1 MFEALSDRL
10 DGIFGRIR
18 GKGRL
23 SEEDI
28 DEVLREIRLAL
39 LEADVNFKVVKGF
52 IARVKDDLVGE
63 ELNKALR
70 PDQQVIKAVH
80 DELVNTLGG
89 ETLKI
94 TYASKPPTVVLMA
107 GLQGSG
113 KTTTSAKLARWFK
126 KQGRNPLLVGADLQ
140 RPAAVE
146 QLRTLGRQ
154 VEVPVFSE
162 PSDPVEVSR
171 AAMAEAKRLG
181 RDVVIVDTAGRL
193 AIDAELMEQVRQ
205 ISEVTQPHYTFLVID
220 AMTGQDAVNTAEA
233 FHETLALDG
242 VILTKLDGD
251 ARGGAA
257 LSVKEVVGR
266 PIAFAST
273 GEKLKDFDQFHPE
286 RLAGRILG
294 MGDVLTLIEKA
305 EEVYEKEEAEEAAA
319 KLLEGQFTLE
329 DFLDQ
334 MQQVKKMGPL
344 SGLVKMLPGVPKE
357 LRDQEIDDRELAKV
371 EAMIYSMTVDERRH
385 PDRIDASRRA
395 RIAAGSGT
403 QAQDVSQLLT
413 QFKEMQK
420 LMKRMG
426 GLGSKK
432 VKKGRKDK
440 RGKGGGRTTPA
451 GGRVTPKGG
460 RTSGRVTPKGG
471 APLTLPG
478 LETGGRGP
486 SGPPGLPDLDGIDL
500 EALGLDPDALGIDP
514 DDLPRRR

>member
-23 SEEDI
+23 SEDDI

-52 IARVKDDLVGE
+52 ISRVKDDLVGE

-294 MGDVLTLIEKA
+294 MGDV
-305 EEVYEKEEAEEAAA
+305 
-319 KLLEGQFTLE
+319 
-329 DFLDQ
+329 
-334 MQQVKKMGPL
+334 
-344 SGLVKMLPGVPKE
+344 
-357 LRDQEIDDRELAKV
+357 
-371 EAMIYSMTVDERRH
+371 
-385 PDRIDASRRA
+385 
-395 RIAAGSGT
+395 
-403 QAQDVSQLLT
+403 
-413 QFKEMQK
+413 
-420 LMKRMG
+420 
-426 GLGSKK
+426 
-432 VKKGRKDK
+432 
-440 RGKGGGRTTPA
+440 
-451 GGRVTPKGG
+451 
-460 RTSGRVTPKGG
+460 
-471 APLTLPG
+471 
-478 LETGGRGP
+478 
-486 SGPPGLPDLDGIDL
+486 
-500 EALGLDPDALGIDP
+500 
-514 DDLPRRR
+514 